1 MRIIGY
7 CFNAAACCPDCT
19 RAAFETGELLRIPI
33 NKPERLDQHRLPDD
47 MINTDYEPVVPMF
60 GTSYPDG
67 FTCDEC
73 GEQA

>member
-19 RAAFETGELLRIPI
+19 RQAFESGELTRDLG
-33 NKPERLDQHRLPDD
+33 KSERLDQHRLPDD
-47 MINTDYEPVVPMF
+47 MTNTNHEPVVPMF
-60 GTSYPDG
+60 GTSYLDG

-73 GEQA
+73 GESA